1 MELLPTTE
9 IIHVRLSNFIN
20 HRYHILIRNTMPIIL
35 GHERAHRYRLMQRR
49 DNVIPIPMLEKM
61 IRERLVINRFPVQV
75 IVALHGQFRRNADGG
90 MKWVFEPIIFR
101 EVDAVP
107 TPREILVPSCG
118 VDDADRTFIDKS
130 VELFA
135 LPQNVIVWFFVNG
148 RHKFRP
154 DVFLEDDFP
163 AFSGPFR
170 VCPFRVFSGD
180 NFLRFVDDAL
190 SVEDVW
196 DEEVA

>member
-1 MELLPTTE
+1 MERLPTTE

-35 GHERAHRYRLMQRR
+35 GHKRAHRYRLMQRR

-75 IVALHGQFRRNADGG
+75 IVALHGQFRRNVDGG

-107 TPREILVPSCG
+107 TPREILVPNCG
-118 VDDADRTFIDKS
+118 VDDADGTFNR
-130 VELFA
+130 
-135 LPQNVIVWFFVNG
+135 Q
-148 RHKFRP
+148 
-154 DVFLEDDFP
+154 
-163 AFSGPFR
+163 
-170 VCPFRVFSGD
+170 VC
-180 NFLRFVDDAL
+180 
-190 SVEDVW
+190 
-196 DEEVA
+196 